1 MGFSDSPGS
10 TDSSTSESLPTSS
23 SGNQSILILQRKQ
36 ETKLWQYKI
45 NDFFCEAD
53 SDEWNIHSAHN

>member
-10 TDSSTSESLPTSS
+10 TDSSTSESLPTLS

-36 ETKLWQYKI
+36 ETKLRQYKI

-53 SDEWNIHSAHN
+53 SDE